1 MKYTNKKGSATFLM
15 VLLVM
20 VLLTVSIGFNW
31 LVKEYIKS
39 AQAFQK
45 KAESMLKVRSAYDTL
60 IYLMLNGKFTQKEII
75 LPQIEELPQIE
86 SIPLNGIEVPFLE
99 DLIIKVQDSNGLLS
113 VTTINTVALKRLLTY
128 FEVDPQN
135 ADTFIDS
142 LLDWIDQDDLTRLN
156 GAEREW
162 YSFQGLKYEPR
173 NYPIQYKEELKL
185 IKEMNSELY
194 SKIEPY
200 ISILPATG
208 FNPNTAPD
216 PVLIAYLD
224 ITNDTLNVLKEYIQT
239 KPITSDTELFSLT
252 GRRIVKDEGL
262 YFFPSRYLEIT
273 VQAGESKPFYTI
285 KAGIYLNENIYYP
298 YSIIYWKEE

>member
-45 KAESMLKVRSAYDTL
+45 KAEAMLKARSAYDTL

-224 ITNDTLNVLKEYIQT
+224 IGNDTLNVLKEYIQT

-285 KAGIYLNENIYYP
+285 KAGIYLNENIYSP